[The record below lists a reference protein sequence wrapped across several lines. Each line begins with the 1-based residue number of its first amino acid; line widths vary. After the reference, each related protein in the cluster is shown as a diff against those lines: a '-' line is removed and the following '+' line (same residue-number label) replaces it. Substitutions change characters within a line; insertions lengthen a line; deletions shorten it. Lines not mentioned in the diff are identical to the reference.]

1 MEYKKKTGLVLTGG
15 GARAAYQV
23 GVLQAVSSILCD
35 AGWASSH
42 NPYDIIC
49 GTSAGAINATA
60 LACHADDFG
69 EGLDMLVRVWEN
81 FTVDQVYRADS
92 LGVVRSGAKWLSLL
106 SFGWLLRKW
115 HANPPNALLD
125 NTPLVT
131 LLNRMLNFTKLDTAL
146 ISGSL
151 HALAVTASSY
161 TAGQHITFYQ
171 SEVEIAPWVRMQRVS
186 MRGQIGVEHLLASSA
201 IPLIF
206 PATPIYCN
214 GRMEY
219 FGDGSMRQLAPISPA
234 IHLGADKVLV
244 VGAGR
249 LTEPALDTTEIATY
263 PSLAQIAGHAMSSIF
278 LDSLAVD
285 IERMNRVNLTL
296 SFLTPEQRALT
307 PLKPVEMLIIAP
319 SERLDEIAS
328 RHVGSLPR
336 PIRMVLGGIGATE
349 VRGAALASYLL
360 FESTYTSELIR
371 LGQHDARAKRAEI
384 LAFFG
389 VRHNGTPIPSSVD
402 AN

>member
-1 MEYKKKTGLVLTGG
+1 MGENKKTGLILTGG

-23 GVLQAVSSILCD
+23 GVLQAVSEILCE
-35 AGWASSH
+35 AGWRPGR

-60 LACHADDFG
+60 LACHADDFA
-69 EGLDMLVRVWEN
+69 EGLQMLVKVWEH
-81 FTVDQVYRADS
+81 FTVEQVYRADS
-92 LGVVRSGAKWLSLL
+92 LGVMRTGAKWLSLL

-131 LLNRMLNFTKLDTAL
+131 LLNRMLNFPRLDAAL
-146 ISGSL
+146 LDGSL

-171 SEVEIAPWVRMQRVS
+171 TEAEIEPWIRMQRVA
-186 MRGQIGVEHLLASSA
+186 MRSQITVDHLLASSA

-206 PATPIYCN
+206 PATAIYCN
-214 GRMEY
+214 GRREY

-244 VGAGR
+244 IGAGR
-249 LTEPALDTTEIATY
+249 LTEPARDNAELAQY

-285 IERMNRVNLTL
+285 IERMNRVNVTL
-296 SFLTPEQRALT
+296 SMLNEEQRART
-307 PLKPVEMLIIAP
+307 PLRPIEMLIIAP

-328 RHVGSLPR
+328 RHVSSLPS
-336 PIRMVLGGIGATE
+336 PIRMMLGGIGATE
-349 VRGAALASYLL
+349 LRGSALASYLL
-360 FESTYTSELIR
+360 FEASYTGELIA
-371 LGQHDARAKRAEI
+371 LGKKDAHFHRADV

-389 VRHNGTPIPSSVD
+389 L
-402 AN
+402 

>member
-1 MEYKKKTGLVLTGG
+1 
-15 GARAAYQV
+15 
-23 GVLQAVSSILCD
+23 
-35 AGWASSH
+35 
-42 NPYDIIC
+42 
-49 GTSAGAINATA
+49 
-60 LACHADDFG
+60 
-69 EGLDMLVRVWEN
+69 
-81 FTVDQVYRADS
+81 
-92 LGVVRSGAKWLSLL
+92 
-106 SFGWLLRKW
+106 
-115 HANPPNALLD
+115 
-125 NTPLVT
+125 
-131 LLNRMLNFTKLDTAL
+131 MLNFTRLDTAL

-214 GRMEY
+214 GRIEY

-249 LTEPALDTTEIATY
+249 LTEPAPDTTEIATY

-389 VRHNGTPIPSSVD
+389 VRYNGTPIRSSVD
-402 AN
+402 AD